1 MSVAETYNVA
11 DYDKTLPV
19 ITMNKN
25 HPKLAVCQLDE
36 IDCSVGLV
44 RCNNAGS
51 KFKIISHRIFKN
63 SLQTSKGD
71 NRYL

>member
-19 ITMNKN
+19 ITMNKK

-44 RCNNAGS
+44 TTAEILVG
-51 KFKIISHRIFKN
+51 
-63 SLQTSKGD
+63 
-71 NRYL
+71 Y